1 MTLVL
6 AIFNEAGA
14 VLAADGVGT
23 YGQMV
28 GAQQVPWE
36 KLSVL
41 GDRCACGQVGDL
53 TKTQRLV
60 DALEASPLGSE
71 PTLSRPAEEWLNI
84 ARKTVGAW
92 SNEYLQRVVWNAQ
105 LPLQQQ
111 FQEAS
116 LVLTGTAQ
124 DRSFAYTVSWLGTYE
139 DPEADHYT
147 AAGSGAVSARIYL
160 DAYSYFDVVGHPV
173 LTLQALAARVLRKV
187 SENNIEIGGELSMVT
202 IHRDVS
208 DEHPSATSACRL
220 LILGC
225 RPPLGTGS

>member
-1 MTLVL
+1 M
-6 AIFNEAGA
+6 
-14 VLAADGVGT
+14 
-23 YGQMV
+23 
-28 GAQQVPWE
+28 
-36 KLSVL
+36 
-41 GDRCACGQVGDL
+41 
-53 TKTQRLV
+53 

-208 DEHPSATSACRL
+208 DEHPSANERMPTSDPRVQTAVGHWELMEEVGHQL
-220 LILGC
+220 LISTLSPG
-225 RPPLGTGS
+225 PPTPATGS